1 MARALSALPDPE
13 LGERLNRSPVVG
25 SGIGGVRQVLTV
37 DEVPVFVKRIPLTDL
52 ERVTKNGESTANLF
66 DLPVNCQYGVGSPS
80 FGVWREVAANTIAS
94 DLVVSGQLECF
105 ALTYHWRLMEGPL
118 DAEMDEL
125 SDTDRLVAHW
135 HGSSSV
141 RRRAEAVSAATASVA
156 LFLEYIPTVLPSW
169 LRQQCAGGDDAAN
182 NAIELVERCLLR
194 DVPRMNTA
202 GLFHFDAHFG
212 NLLTDG
218 QRVFFADLGLATSP
232 SFALDDRELRFLQ
245 ANASHDVCHTMTRFV
260 DWLVT
265 ELGRVGDVGMR
276 DEIIS
281 RCAAGHDHEALD
293 AMPRAAEQV
302 IRRYAPVAVVINDF
316 YRKLHLE
323 DRRTVYPTDL
333 AVQAAQAAGLAI
345 PSVQA

>member
-1 MARALSALPDPE
+1 MARALSALSDPE
-13 LGERLNRSPVVG
+13 LRERLNRSPVLG

-37 DEVPVFVKRIPLTDL
+37 DEVPVFVKRVPLTDL
-52 ERVTKNGESTANLF
+52 ERVGKNAGSTANLF

-105 ALTYHWRLMEGPL
+105 ALTYHWRVMEGPL

-125 SDTDRLVAHW
+125 SDIDGLVAHW

-141 RRRAEAVSAATASVA
+141 RLRAEAVSAATASVA

-169 LRQQCAGGDDAAN
+169 LLQQCAGGDDAAN
-182 NAIELVERCLLR
+182 AAIELVERCLLR
-194 DVPRMNTA
+194 DVPMMNTA

-232 SFALDDRELRFLQ
+232 SFALDDRELGFLQ
-245 ANASHDVCHTMTRFV
+245 ANSSHDVCHTMTRFV

-265 ELGRVGDVGMR
+265 ELGRVSDVAIR
-276 DEIIS
+276 DETIRQS
-281 RCAAGHDHEALD
+281 AAGHDHEALNTL
-293 AMPRAAEQV
+293 PQAAQEV
-302 IRRYAPVAVVINDF
+302 IRRYAPVVVVINDF

-323 DRRTVYPTDL
+323 DRRTVYPTDV
-333 AVQAAQAAGLAI
+333 AVHAAQVAGLAV
-345 PSVQA
+345 PSVRA